1 MKLAASF
8 GQSPRAGAATLV
20 SLLRARRFAPLF
32 WCQFFSAFNDNFVRN
47 MLAMLILFR
56 LGEKNAGMLIT
67 LAVGIFMLPSLALSG
82 LGGEWADARDK
93 GAVARL
99 LKGAEVLIQLLA
111 AAGLWLASLPLL
123 YAALF
128 GLGVISALFGPLKY
142 GILPDLLKREELVAG
157 NALVEAATFAAILLG
172 LIAGGLSAARSPA
185 GTTLQLIAIALACW
199 AFSLFI
205 PSTGRAAP
213 DLRITAN
220 IFASTGALLR
230 EIRRDPIL
238 WSRSIAVSW
247 FWMTGAVALSLT
259 PVVIRNKTGGGISV
273 ETAISALFAIGIGI
287 GSLAAALIA
296 NGSILLRP
304 VPLAAVG
311 MALFL
316 LDLGVSTG
324 SLPPAHSEVGLEV
337 FFTSATGLRVAFD
350 VVALACAGGLY
361 VVPLFTAIQA
371 DARASWRA
379 RIVGGVNVL
388 NSGFIVLGVLATAA
402 LQSNA
407 IGLSESTLLV
417 ALGALT
423 FGAAAYVRRYAA
435 LNAPV

>member
-1 MKLAASF
+1 MRPAASLSKSSRS
-8 GQSPRAGAATLV
+8 GVATL
-20 SLLRARRFAPLF
+20 SALLRARRFTPLF

-56 LGEKNAGMLIT
+56 FGEKNAGALIT
-67 LAVGIFMLPSLALSG
+67 LAVGVFMLPSLALSG

-93 GAVARL
+93 AALARL
-99 LKGAEVLIQLLA
+99 LKGVEMLIQIGA

-142 GILPDLLKREELVAG
+142 GILPDLLKSDELVAG

-172 LIAGGLSAARSPA
+172 LIAGGLSAARSPEA
-185 GTTLQLIAIALACW
+185 TTLQLIAIAFACW

-213 DLRITAN
+213 DLRIRAN

-230 EIRRDPIL
+230 EITRDRRL
-238 WSRSIAVSW
+238 WSRSVAVSW

-259 PVVIRNKTGGGISV
+259 PVVIRDKTGGGIGV

-287 GSLAAALIA
+287 GSLAAALLA
-296 NGSILLRP
+296 NGRILLRP

-316 LDLGVSTG
+316 IDLGVATG
-324 SLPPAHSEVGLEV
+324 SLPPARSEVGLAA
-337 FFTSATGLRVAFD
+337 FFTSAIGLRVAFD

-371 DARASWRA
+371 EAPAAWRA
-379 RIVGGVNVL
+379 RIVAAVNVL
-388 NSGFIVLGVLATAA
+388 NSAFIVLGVLTTAA
-402 LQSNA
+402 LQSDSV
-407 IGLSESTLLV
+407 GLSKSILLIG
-417 ALGALT
+417 LGALT
-423 FGAAAYVRRYAA
+423 LGSAEYVRRYATQGA
-435 LNAPV
+435 AA